1 MSELTDQ
8 LRLLLVDNHALF
20 RTSLARLLA
29 AENGFEIAGE
39 CGSAP
44 EALDVLRGTPV
55 DVVLLDFDIGG
66 DQGNAFILNARRGGF
81 DGQFLLITGTADI
94 DRYALAL
101 TLGASGVF
109 LKSDR
114 PDRLVRAIR
123 LVASGGIWIDPT
135 VVQRFAERYMSED
148 HGRETVVHSLED
160 REEAVLEGLLQ
171 GLTNKRIGMQIG
183 LSESSVKNILQGL
196 FGKTG
201 VRTRSQ
207 LVRAALE
214 GSLGRIPSLI
224 ARQSGG

>member
-39 CGSAP
+39 CGSAS